1 MTVTR
6 KTFLTGLGAGALLA
20 AGGCQSGSL
29 GSSGGGSGN
38 RVPLKLLYPTGNT
51 DTPIAEGL
59 MKAFNES
66 QDKYQ
71 VSIEGR
77 PGGSEGDN
85 IVKTRLATGEMPE
98 LFQYNSG
105 SLMRNI
111 NPERNLVDLSGESWA
126 SSLTDP
132 FKLAISMDGKVYGA
146 PWGSGSG
153 GGIMY
158 NKKLY
163 AELGLSVPKNWDEFL
178 ANSARVKAAGK
189 IPVLQ
194 SYGTTWTSQLFIL
207 GDYANVAK
215 ADPQWAERYTRNQAK
230 FSQEPALA
238 GFQYTEELFKAGY
251 FNADAAAATLE
262 QVTEKL
268 AMGEA
273 AHYPV
278 LSGAIDTIKKNH
290 PDKVADVGFFGVPGK
305 NATENIL
312 TTWVCNGLYIPKALT
327 GEKLEGAKEF
337 VKFVAS
343 EAGCKAQNAATRP
356 NGPFGVRSCRPT
368 GEVPEVVK
376 DILAYSDQDKSVAAL
391 EFVSPIKGPN
401 LEHIV
406 ILVGTGQKTAVEAAA
421 LYDEDLKKQA
431 QQLGLPGW

>member
-20 AGGCQSGSL
+20 ASGCQSGSL
-29 GSSGGGSGN
+29 GSSGGGN
-38 RVPLKLLYPTGNT
+38 RVPLKLLYSTGNT
-51 DTPIAEGL
+51 NTAYAEGL

-66 QDKYQ
+66 QDRYQ
-71 VSIEGR
+71 VSIEVR
-77 PGGSEGDN
+77 PGGGEGDN

-98 LFQYNSG
+98 IFQYNSG

-126 SSLTDP
+126 SNLTDA
-132 FKLAISMDGKVYGA
+132 FRTAVTMDGRVYGG

-158 NKKLY
+158 NTKLY
-163 AELGLSVPKNWDEFL
+163 AELGLSVPKNWDEFM
-178 ANSARVKAAGK
+178 ANNAKVKAAGK

-215 ADPQWAERYTRNQAK
+215 ADPQWADKYTKNQAT

-251 FNADAAAATLE
+251 FNPDAAAATQE
-262 QVTEKL
+262 QVIVKL
-268 AMGEA
+268 ANGEA
-273 AHYPV
+273 AHFPI
-278 LSGAIDTIKKNH
+278 LSSSIDIISKNQ
-290 PDKVADVGFFGVPGK
+290 PDKVADLGFFGIPGK
-305 NATENIL
+305 RATQNIL
-312 TTWVCNGLYIPKALT
+312 TTWVCNGLYIPKTVT

-337 VKFVAS
+337 VKFAAS
-343 EAGCKAQNAATRP
+343 DAGCQVQNAGAQP
-356 NGPFGVRSCRPT
+356 NGPYGTKTCKPT
-368 GEVPEVVK
+368 GDVPRVVK
-376 DILAYSDQDKSVAAL
+376 DIVAYADAGTSVSAL